1 MNAVVIT
8 QFDNKPRGHT
18 LEMRK
23 MTEETVMT
31 SEREA
36 SKPARKAKAK
46 TSKKA
51 AQRVTGSGKFERKC
65 ALKSCRKPFRT
76 DDERKIYH
84 SRACGNK
91 ERSKRWYQAA
101 AEALRS
107 LRKKKS

>member
-1 MNAVVIT
+1 
-8 QFDNKPRGHT
+8 
-18 LEMRK
+18 MRK
-23 MTEETVMT
+23 MTDENVSPIGTPM
-31 SEREA
+31 ERA
-36 SKPARKAKAK
+36 PRKHVSAKIAHGHKRKPKA
-46 TSKKA
+46 SKKA